1 MKRFLLL
8 LFFLVFSATL
18 YGCNPD
24 QPAVSHI
31 VTQVD
36 IFCQHEDVQIR
47 RQYTDQQKMHYVLLY
62 LRLLK
67 PAGTPDKDPNTLGAD
82 VYRITLQLSDGR
94 EKVYRQT
101 AHRYFCEGNRP
112 WRNID
117 PEDAANLYFLMRKV
131 PGDAL

>member
-47 RQYTDQQKMHYVLLY
+47 RQYTDQQKMH
-62 LRLLK
+62 
-67 PAGTPDKDPNTLGAD
+67 
-82 VYRITLQLSDGR
+82 
-94 EKVYRQT
+94 
-101 AHRYFCEGNRP
+101 
-112 WRNID
+112 
-117 PEDAANLYFLMRKV
+117 
-131 PGDAL
+131 